1 MFVIL
6 WEKQHLTSRFSQK
19 YGVHVIVEMNEEYH
33 FDDDTNI
40 ETYLIKYFRKV
51 IRNIWSYR
59 ILIHIMYNYC
69 NICTVIVLWL
79 LFKEGAKR
87 I

>member
-40 ETYLIKYFRKV
+40 DT
-51 IRNIWSYR
+51 
-59 ILIHIMYNYC
+59 
-69 NICTVIVLWL
+69 
-79 LFKEGAKR
+79 
-87 I
+87 